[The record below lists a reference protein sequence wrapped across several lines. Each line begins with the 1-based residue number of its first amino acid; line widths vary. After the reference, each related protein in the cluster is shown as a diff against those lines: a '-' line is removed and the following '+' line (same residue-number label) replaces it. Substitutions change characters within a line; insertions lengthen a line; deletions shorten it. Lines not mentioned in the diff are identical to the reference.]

1 MAMSYNTSNRT
12 GQQSAALGNAIAGLL
27 VAGVTFVL
35 GYTVV
40 RASLAQ
46 NAASAADV
54 GDEIA
59 VVVPH
64 EGTLWA
70 GFGTEF

>member
-1 MAMSYNTSNRT
+1 MTYSSQTRT
-12 GQQSAALGNAIAGLL
+12 TGIDRAVTGLL

-46 NAASAADV
+46 SAQPVAAEEGAN
-54 GDEIA
+54 A
-59 VVVPH
+59 VVVVPS

-70 GFGTEF
+70 DFGTDF